1 MIGIIGSLGYVGET
15 PRRLFE
21 LAKSVA
27 ETGNV
32 QDYQTL
38 KEELE
43 ISIGARDGLSEIER
57 KAVSEILSQIN
68 YAEIRTGSYLD
79 GFRGLVCLTDKQI
92 KTSNGRETLQ
102 QTFGHNFLH
111 LLNYFEK
118 EHEKEEWED
127 SQRKQRIEIR
137 VICF

>member
-1 MIGIIGSLGYVGET
+1 M
-15 PRRLFE
+15 
-21 LAKSVA
+21 
-27 ETGNV
+27 
-32 QDYQTL
+32 
-38 KEELE
+38 E

-68 YAEIRTGSYLD
+68 YEEIRTGSYLD
-79 GFRGLVCLTDKQI
+79 GFKKLILVTENRLKN
-92 KTSNGRETLQ
+92 SEEGETLKDV
-102 QTFGHNFLH
+102 FRINLIP

-127 SQRKQRIEIR
+127 SQRKQRIELR